1 MLLGSLQLF
10 ISTAAVLSL
19 QQEDKKT
26 SKLGKEDCSTED
38 GQGKECD
45 QEDSLLSYKAS
56 GISNSSRL
64 PVILLGMI
72 LMPTVAATE
81 TFVVNFLAI
90 YLKDKHGKDTS
101 VTGIVLMICGVVYC
115 LSTVLF
121 GYLTDK
127 GLSRALTIAAGGA
140 VVVIGTLLIDPAWFG
155 VVWPSFVYPGIVVGL
170 LEAGSAMVQVS
181 ALPLLVL
188 HDEEPDIE
196 LSTEKMTRVYNTGFF
211 IGSFIGPLVG
221 SALSNFLSFSST
233 FTFFAVFTGA
243 VIVILLGVHLKTGT
257 LLSIRSKVANL
268 NEYTI
273 LP

>member
-1 MLLGSLQLF
+1 MRSRRLTPILQGFGHLKFFTATCHPIGDDVDANCGCHRDVCCKFSSDLF
-10 ISTAAVLSL
+10 KGQTRKRNICNW
-19 QQEDKKT
+19 
-26 SKLGKEDCSTED
+26 DCTHDLWS
-38 GQGKECD
+38 C
-45 QEDSLLSYKAS
+45 LLS
-56 GISNSSRL
+56 
-64 PVILLGMI
+64 
-72 LMPTVAATE
+72 
-81 TFVVNFLAI
+81 I
-90 YLKDKHGKDTS
+90 YSL
-101 VTGIVLMICGVVYC
+101 VT
-115 LSTVLF
+115 F

-211 IGSFIGPLVG
+211 IESFIGPLVG
-221 SALSNFLSFSST
+221 SALLNFLSFSST

-243 VIVILLGVHLKTGT
+243 VIVLLLGFHLKTGT

-273 LP
+273 LS

>member
-1 MLLGSLQLF
+1 M
-10 ISTAAVLSL
+10 
-19 QQEDKKT
+19 QEDKKT
-26 SKLGKEDCSTED
+26 SEPEKDDCGAED

-56 GISNSSRL
+56 AISYSSRL
-64 PVILLGMI
+64 PITLLGMV

-81 TFVVNFLAI
+81 TFVVNYLAI
-90 YLKDKHGKDTS
+90 YLKDKHGEDTS
-101 VTGIVLMICGVVYC
+101 VTGIVLMICGLVYC

-121 GYLTDK
+121 GYMTDK
-127 GLSRALTIAAGGA
+127 GLSRTLTIAAGGA
-140 VVVIGTLLIDPAWFG
+140 VVGIGTLLIDPAWIG
-155 VVWPSFVYPGIVVGL
+155 VVWPSFVYPGIAVGV

-181 ALPLLVL
+181 VLPLLVL
-188 HDEEPDIE
+188 HDEEPDVE
-196 LSTEKMTRVYNTGFF
+196 LSTEKMARVYNTGFF

-221 SALSNFLSFSST
+221 STLLNFLPFSAA
-233 FTFFAVFTGA
+233 FMFFAVFTGT

-268 NEYTI
+268 NEYTV